1 LEHGKIRVKEFAMQ
15 LARRIVAADPRIFGR
30 GPKRVLET
38 APGQSGISDD
48 LKLFATTFVAGFVF
62 VSILIA

>member
-1 LEHGKIRVKEFAMQ
+1 MQ

-30 GPKRVLET
+30 GPKRLLEA
-38 APGQSGISDD
+38 APAESRINDD
-48 LKLFATTFVAGFVF
+48 IKLFTMTFVAGFVF

>member
-1 LEHGKIRVKEFAMQ
+1 MQ
-15 LARRIVAADPRIFGR
+15 LARRIVAADPRMFGR
-30 GPKRVLET
+30 GPKRLLET
-38 APGQSGISDD
+38 GRTESGISAD

>member
-1 LEHGKIRVKEFAMQ
+1 MQ
-15 LARRIVAADPRIFGR
+15 LARRIVAPDPRIFGR
-30 GPKRVLET
+30 GPRRILEVPPT
-38 APGQSGISDD
+38 ESRISGD